1 MITFLPS
8 PRWVQTP
15 LGEGLWIALIDYGI
29 SHNPL
34 YLVELVDGH
43 HRVIDMREIRGIEN
57 RTFNIQRPIMPYSKE
72 NRDKEI

>member
-1 MITFLPS
+1 MIEFLPS

-15 LGEGLWIALIDYGI
+15 LGQGLWLAIIDYGI

-43 HRVIDMREIRGIEN
+43 HRVIDMREIRGLEN
-57 RTFNIQRPIMPYSKE
+57 FTFNINKPDMPLE
-72 NRDKEI
+72 RDKNI